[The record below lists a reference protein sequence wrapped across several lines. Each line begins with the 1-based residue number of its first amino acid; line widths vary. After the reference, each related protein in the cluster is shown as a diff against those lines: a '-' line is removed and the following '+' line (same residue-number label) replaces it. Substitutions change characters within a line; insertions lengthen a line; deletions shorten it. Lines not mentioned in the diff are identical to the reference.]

1 MSSLSIRLPL
11 RRDSDDGYKMIKSI
25 QSMVKQNFKMLL
37 LTIPG
42 ERVMIPEYGVGLPR
56 YLFELHS
63 SNLEQNISSKINQ
76 QVDRYMPYLRIDNMQ
91 FNTLANE
98 PSSLHIE
105 ITYSI
110 PSLNFR
116 DLLALTI

>member
-1 MSSLSIRLPL
+1 MSSLSVRLPL

-25 QSMVKQNFKMLL
+25 QGMVKQNFKMLL

-56 YLFELHS
+56 YLFELPS
-63 SNLEQNISSKINQ
+63 SNLEQNISSKINE
-76 QVDRYMPYLRIDNMQ
+76 QVDKYMPYLRIDNMQ

-98 PSSLHIE
+98 PNSLHIE